1 MFSCQQNTKKIKV
14 GTENPKC
21 YGLAKTVCVR
31 PGGSNMDWNTEP
43 LLGVPSPTS
52 IQTTSQDFRLTVSFN
67 GDNLTSHF
75 LNLYPIFS
83 QFPHLRPSLLS
94 WYCWEAAA
102 PDMSHMSCALDSCLH
117 RLGMFNRLLAGRW
130 AVWSP
135 VVDGLAAIEQ
145 LAIQSTYI
153 LTYIH
158 TYIEISLTYVDICI
172 YAYIYIYIY
181 IYNTDSYVSMFL
193 YFLER

>member
-1 MFSCQQNTKKIKV
+1 MLWTC
-14 GTENPKC
+14 
-21 YGLAKTVCVR
+21 KTVCVAHTKR

-75 LNLYPIFS
+75 LNLYSIFF
-83 QFPHLRPSLLS
+83 QFPHLRSSLLS

-102 PDMSHMSCALDSCLH
+102 PDMSWWSYALDSCD
-117 RLGMFNRLLAGRW
+117 RLRMFNRLLAGQW
-130 AVWSP
+130 AVGSP

-153 LTYIH
+153 HIH
-158 TYIEISLTYVDICI
+158 IHI
-172 YAYIYIYIY
+172 IYIYICRDIINICRYMY
-181 IYNTDSYVSMFL
+181 ICIHIHTYTHIYI
-193 YFLER
+193 